1 MEQKSEIEPNSFDIS
16 LYNSRVSRK
25 QNPEHP
31 LFDKHRND
39 QDFSMHGDEFKDIQ
53 TQIIND
59 RYPMAKRTS
68 YNNEI
73 TTQDILSGMNNLEL
87 DFLGYPI

>member
-39 QDFSMHGDEFKDIQ
+39 QDFSMHGDEFKDI
-53 TQIIND
+53 
-59 RYPMAKRTS
+59 
-68 YNNEI
+68 
-73 TTQDILSGMNNLEL
+73 
-87 DFLGYPI
+87 